1 MDYPS
6 YDVVVVGAG
15 CAGLTAALGLARAGF
30 AVAVLEAS
38 AVGASGALG
47 AVCFA
52 ETLAEPD
59 LLGEEGVRALAW
71 ERRLVERGGFLTDGH
86 RIAGNIFRDADAF
99 RDCYTVL
106 RSRFDPSLADCV
118 LRSGVALKTQTTVE
132 SLIREGRRIVGVAT
146 SRGPFYANLV
156 FLAEGDAGHLVGR
169 EGLDRFSESRENPSF
184 LYSLQQVIEM
194 PTGEVERRFGLGA
207 EEGFAY
213 DLLLRNPSV
222 SRRNARGMLWSN
234 RRGLTLSIVLP
245 MSNPRRGFHG
255 EPRQLLDWLA
265 DMPALRPWL
274 RDGVRGMWSA
284 SLLRA
289 GGWRD
294 VPYLVEDG
302 LVVGGAAAGL
312 GVDFPTLNCIGPA
325 ATTGLM
331 LSRAAQCIRAEGRR
345 FDREALL
352 RHYLEPLRQTRY
364 WRNVEFFH
372 RWPTYLR
379 RTRVLFDSGLDL
391 LLDSSAVWGKSGR
404 WLPGKFFA
412 WLGVLARVSWGR
424 WGKLR
429 DDLIQLGR
437 TLRLRELTPRPA
449 LTRLLL
455 DGALNAFRDL
465 ARRPRPHLP
474 PAGSLRLYFHSS
486 REDGRASAVPRS
498 LRRWFERFRP
508 VWAAAAHGLCQ
519 NEDAPLSEKLTR
531 TITLL
536 IQQINLFDF
545 LAVAALAA
553 PVVAL
558 STALSLW
565 RYAFGRVPRR
575 GSIAGA
581 AQTELAN
588 GESPPIS
595 RPYIAG
601 AAPLIHILWRSTQ
614 PAQQA
619 IAVHDLPNLCPS
631 GVFEIAGS
639 PPMGVTVAVRAER
652 CVYCEACWR
661 WNASV
666 DWGRGDSPSSS
677 PVTSATKSQ
686 ESRSELEELL
696 ERLERKL
703 QTFQASLRQGP
714 AIVDRPHNDYLEML
728 ARFAHQLTI
737 RIRESVE
744 ERRDTTESGIR
755 TLQVAAD
762 LVARTADR
770 TRRVWEGRFA
780 WAVADGNLLRQHHLT
795 ELRHLLAL
803 PPYPSRTPA
812 TESWMWIDDR
822 FVDVD
827 SPMPH
832 DAVGIHLLA
841 DIAARRYLLEE
852 RTELDRAIVEPARR
866 ELFRACLEEQREELS
881 EGVREWSALLGR
893 EALESHTI
901 QSPSFEETYRR
912 YGLRLLADVEATRQ
926 LLDLPGDWATLEQ
939 RAVLRSE
946 KQEIQESEKRLL
958 DLASEWSADRD
969 LPADGE
975 IAAGFARQ
983 TAHLLAG
990 RQLLLRTFLRLEN
1003 DDDAELAVLLLRVWL
1018 DNAATGLDEYILRVR
1033 HRLRP
1038 PPQSG
1043 DRPLVEPGSVAPLRT
1058 QAEYLAA
1065 PENYTSG
1072 DFLLAP
1078 IDLLQPRL
1086 LPEMSGKAIP
1096 ALEEFEDRKVR
1107 DYGTDDFQSSLERLY
1122 LLEAVTVE
1130 MAGRRLRAPSGN
1142 FAVEEACVRS
1152 IRAELRSTSNSLP
1165 ERCAILQALTRDVVP
1180 RWVRVGSTPKL
1191 RNLERDVLELEAL
1204 KADFRKR
1211 LTAAWQLFGE
1221 ALGRNADVQASC
1233 FALAEAAAWL
1243 KAADSALGRIAWIS
1257 RLCQIEDGE
1266 EPAARQELG
1275 RRALAYCFAEVR
1287 DRLFRF
1293 EGDLASLRRGY
1304 YVPHVHAVGLLL
1316 YRRTHRHD
1324 ATPSSR

>member
-15 CAGLTAALGLARAGF
+15 CAGLTAALGLARSGF
-30 AVAVLEAS
+30 AVAVVEAS
-38 AVGASGALG
+38 DVGAFGALG
-47 AVCFA
+47 EVCFA

-71 ERRLVERGGFLTDGH
+71 ERRLIERGGFLTDGS
-86 RIAGNIFRDADAF
+86 RIAGNIYRDADAF
-99 RDCYTVL
+99 RHCYTVL

-118 LRSGVALKTQTTVE
+118 LQSGVVLKTQTTVE

-146 SRGPFYANLV
+146 SRGPFYAKLV

-169 EGLDRFSESRENPSF
+169 EGLDRFTESRENPSF
-184 LYSLQQVIEM
+184 LYCLQQIIEM
-194 PTGEVERRFGLGA
+194 PTGEVESRFGLGA
-207 EEGFAY
+207 DEGFAY
-213 DLLLRNPSV
+213 DLLLRNPSI

-234 RRGLTLSIVLP
+234 RRGLTVSIVLP
-245 MSNPRRGFHG
+245 MSSPRRGFHG
-255 EPRQLLDWLA
+255 EPRQLLDWLV

-274 RDGVRGMWSA
+274 RDGVRGTWSA

-312 GVDFPTLNCIGPA
+312 GVDFPVVNSMGPA
-325 ATTGLM
+325 STTGLM
-331 LSRAAQCIRAEGRR
+331 LSRAARRIRAEGRR

-352 RHYLEPLRQTRY
+352 RHYLEPLQQTRY

-391 LLDSSAVWGKSGR
+391 LLDSSAVWGRSGR

-437 TLRLRELTPRPA
+437 TLRLREVTPRPA

-474 PAGSLRLYFHSS
+474 PAGALRLYFHSS

-498 LRRWFERFRP
+498 LRRWFDRFRP
-508 VWAAAAHGLCQ
+508 VWSAAAHGLYQ
-519 NEDAPLSEKLTR
+519 NDDAPLSEKLKR

-536 IQQINLFDF
+536 IEQMNLFDV

-553 PVVAL
+553 PIVAL

-565 RYAFGRVPRR
+565 RYAFGRVRRR
-575 GSIAGA
+575 GSIADT
-581 AQTELAN
+581 AQTERAN
-588 GESPPIS
+588 GESPTIS
-595 RPYIAG
+595 RPHVAG

-619 IAVHDLPNLCPS
+619 VAVHDLPNLCPG

-666 DWGRGDSPSSS
+666 DWGRGDLTSSS
-677 PVTSATKSQ
+677 SDTAATNSH
-686 ESRSELEELL
+686 EPRSELEALL

-703 QTFQASLRQGP
+703 QAFQASLRQGS
-714 AIVDRPHNDYLEML
+714 ALVDRPRNDYLEML
-728 ARFAHQLTI
+728 ARFAHQLTL
-737 RIRESVE
+737 RIQEIVE
-744 ERRDTTESGIR
+744 ERHDTTERGKR
-755 TLQVAAD
+755 ALEVAAD
-762 LVARTADR
+762 LVARAADR

-795 ELRHLLAL
+795 ELRRLFAL
-803 PPYPSRTPA
+803 PAYSSRTPA
-812 TESWMWIDDR
+812 IESRMWSDDR
-822 FVDVD
+822 FVEVD

-852 RTELDRAIVEPARR
+852 RTDLDVAILEPARR
-866 ELFRACLEEQREELS
+866 ELLLACLEEQREERN

-893 EALESHTI
+893 QALESPTI
-901 QSPSFEETYRR
+901 QSPSYQETYRR
-912 YGLRLLADVEATRQ
+912 HGIRLLADVDAARH
-926 LLDLPGDWATLEQ
+926 LLDLPGDWAPLEQ
-939 RAVLRSE
+939 SAVLRSE
-946 KQEIQESEKRLL
+946 KHEIQESEKRLL
-958 DLASEWSADRD
+958 DLASEWNADRD
-969 LPADGE
+969 EPAAGE
-975 IAAGFARQ
+975 IAVGFARQ

-990 RQLLLRTFLRLEN
+990 RQLLLRTFCLLEN

-1018 DNAATGLDEYILRVR
+1018 DNSAARLDEYILRAR

-1043 DRPLVEPGSVAPLRT
+1043 DRPLVEPGSAAPVQT
-1058 QAEYLAA
+1058 QAEYLAV
-1065 PENYTSG
+1065 PDTYRSG
-1072 DFLLAP
+1072 DFLLVP

-1086 LPEMSGKAIP
+1086 LPEMGGKAMPTID
-1096 ALEEFEDRKVR
+1096 ECEDRKNR
-1107 DYGTDDFQSSLERLY
+1107 DSGAEDYQSTLERLY

-1130 MAGRRLRAPSGN
+1130 MAGRRLRAPSGS
-1142 FAVEEACVRS
+1142 FALEEACVRS
-1152 IRAELRSTSNSLP
+1152 VRAELLSTNNSLRD
-1165 ERCAILQALTRDVVP
+1165 RCAILQALTHDVVP
-1180 RWVRVGSTPKL
+1180 RWVRDESTPKL

-1204 KADFRKR
+1204 KAEFRKR

-1257 RLCQIEDGE
+1257 RLCQVEDGE

-1275 RRALAYCFAEVR
+1275 RRALAYCYAEVR

-1293 EGDLASLRRGY
+1293 AGDLASLRRGY
-1304 YVPHVHAVGLLL
+1304 YVPHVHAIGLLL
-1316 YRRTHRHD
+1316 HRRAHRHD
-1324 ATPSSR
+1324 ATPSPR